1 MTKFGVLGLL
11 YVGSMPLVV
20 WLANWQ
26 VAAKNRNE
34 FVFISIEI
42 IKFVTNMVLGYEM
55 NAQASE
61 YNRVNFKN
69 ASFIPEEEEGFR

>member
-26 VAAKNRNE
+26 VAAKHRNE

-61 YNRVNFKN
+61 YNRVNYKN